1 MKKVLI
7 SIMMMSSL
15 LIAGSIQQ
23 CKETKL
29 TETTSILAC
38 PSGDYQ
44 ATFELRM
51 KKRDMSEAPKLE
63 LLGKR
68 EATII
73 NNYSNK

>member
-7 SIMMMSSL
+7 SMMIISSFL
-15 LIAGSIQQ
+15 FADSPKE

-38 PSGDYQ
+38 PSGDYE
-44 ATFELRM
+44 ATFEIRM
-51 KKRDMSEAPKLE
+51 KKRDMTEAPKLK

-68 EATII
+68 EPDII
-73 NNYSNK
+73 NNYTRK

>member
-7 SIMMMSSL
+7 SLTIMSSFL
-15 LIAGSIQQ
+15 FASVVNQ

-38 PSGDYQ
+38 PSGDYE
-44 ATFELRM
+44 ATFELKS
-51 KKRDMSEAPKLE
+51 KKRNMTEAPILK

-68 EATII
+68 EPNII
-73 NNYSNK
+73 NNYTRE

>member
-7 SIMMMSSL
+7 SMMIISSFL
-15 LIAGSIQQ
+15 FADAPDE

-38 PSGDYQ
+38 PSGDYE
-44 ATFELRM
+44 ATFEVRM
-51 KKRDMSEAPKLE
+51 KKRDMTEAPKLK

-68 EATII
+68 EPDII
-73 NNYSNK
+73 NNYTQK